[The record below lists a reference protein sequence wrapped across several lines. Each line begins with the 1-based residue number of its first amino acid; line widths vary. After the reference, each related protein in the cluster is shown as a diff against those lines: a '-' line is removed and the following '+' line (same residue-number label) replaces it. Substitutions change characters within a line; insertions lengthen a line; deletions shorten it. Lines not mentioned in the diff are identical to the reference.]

1 MLYIPI
7 LTVDEVS
14 FSLQLNECCMY
25 KYKSRN
31 SRQFLASSSWQ
42 IRKLFYDSVPFD
54 RWFASTQAVLR
65 FQSFC
70 VSAQSEAYNRRNML
84 FQKREFQS
92 LPQHLLYQHIQ
103 YIAQRKPAH
112 DTKEVQVNIISN

>member
-31 SRQFLASSSWQ
+31 SRPFLASSSWQ

-70 VSAQSEAYNRRNML
+70 VSAQSEAYNGREYA
-84 FQKREFQS
+84 FPEKRISKFTS
-92 LPQHLLYQHIQ
+92 TSPIS
-103 YIAQRKPAH
+103 AH
-112 DTKEVQVNIISN
+112 TIHSPMKACS